1 MRPRSSLIWV
11 VALAIG
17 AALFPADRAAAA
29 PQITIKARTV
39 FKLEPV
45 RRAYSGIVVRGQLLD
60 KFSDEPVPWRRI
72 RIELDGGWLDRQTD
86 GEGGFDAT
94 FYVDPA
100 GRQHDLTVTFSGD
113 AQYTASEFRIEGL
126 DVQKE
131 SLELTVS
138 APPTAEFD
146 ARTIELIAKAR
157 TDLGGV
163 VLDVDVLY
171 GDNDGDLEKIGT
183 ITTDATGRGSFG
195 VSQARAGAPGRKR
208 VRIEF
213 AGDDA
218 YNKAHAEATFVL
230 STDASISLEA
240 GSTSLKYESKFK
252 ARGAV
257 ADSRGGPIVGEPVA
271 LVAGARRL
279 AETITRDDG
288 SFEFKVSASEF
299 GEGKHNVQ
307 AVFEPT
313 KSYLRSDRTELV
325 SITVAAPQPV
335 PMSYTIAAF
344 AATAFAMIA
353 FVALRTKPWQKWMA
367 KLRREDDGEDD
378 ESEDGDPPALRH
390 GLQQARP
397 SLVSTLRRP
406 ADMTF
411 SGMVRDSVT
420 SHPVSDA
427 AVVATNDDHGRES
440 TQSAHDGIF
449 AFAELA
455 AGDWRIAVSAFGYCT
470 ERFSISTPHRGEL
483 RGARIDLVPVRERIF
498 AMYRQV
504 AEHQLP
510 DRELWGIW
518 TPRQIFDHVRDERPA
533 SALSDLTNF
542 VEETYFSQRTPD
554 ESVLKMAERLVAQA
568 RAEDVEMMP
577 GDTIPD

>member
-1 MRPRSSLIWV
+1 MRPRSSLVWV
-11 VALAIG
+11 VALATVVAIW
-17 AALFPADRAAAA
+17 PADHAVAA
-29 PQITIKARTV
+29 PQITVKARTV

-86 GEGGFDAT
+86 GEGEFDAT
-94 FYVDPA
+94 FYIDPG
-100 GRQHDLTVTFSGD
+100 GRSHDLRVSFDGD
-113 AQYTASEFRIEGL
+113 AQYTATEFTIEGL

-131 SLELTVS
+131 SLELTIS
-138 APPTAEFD
+138 APPSAEYE
-146 ARTIELIAKAR
+146 ARSIELIAKAR

-163 VLDVDVLY
+163 VIDVDVLY
-171 GDNDGDLEKIGT
+171 GDDGEDLVKIGT
-183 ITTDATGRGSFG
+183 ITTDGTGRGSLG
-195 VSQARAGAPGRKR
+195 VTQAQAGAPGRKR

-218 YNKAHAEATFVL
+218 YNKAHAETDFVL
-230 STDASISLEA
+230 ASNAAITLEA
-240 GSTSLKYESKFK
+240 GSTSLEYESKFK

-257 ADSRGGPIVGEPVA
+257 SDARGGPIAGEPVA

-279 AETITRDDG
+279 AETLTGDDG
-288 SFEFKVSASEF
+288 AFSFKVSASEF

-313 KSYLRSDRTELV
+313 KSHFRSDRTELV

-335 PMSYTIAAF
+335 PVSYTIAAF

-353 FVALRTKPWQKWMA
+353 FVALRTKPWQTWMA
-367 KLRREDDGEDD
+367 RLRREQEEADD
-378 ESEDGDPPALRH
+378 EEGAGEVPALRH

-406 ADMTF
+406 ADTTF
-411 SGMVRDSVT
+411 SGLVRDSLT
-420 SHPVSDA
+420 SRPIEDA
-427 AVVATNDDHGRES
+427 AIVATSDEHGRDS
-440 TQSAHDGIF
+440 TRSAHDGIF
-449 AFAELA
+449 AFASLA
-455 AGDWRIAVSAFGYCT
+455 AGDWRVAVSAYGYCT
-470 ERFSISTPHRGEL
+470 ERFSITTPHRGEL

-510 DRELWGIW
+510 EPELWGIW
-518 TPRQIFDHVRDERPA
+518 TPRQIFEHVRDARPA
-533 SALSDLTNF
+533 SALADLTNF

-554 ESVLKMAERLVAQA
+554 ESVLQMAERLVDQA
-568 RAEDVEMMP
+568 RAEDIEMMP